1 MRRGDIYWAEL
12 SPRSG
17 SEQPGRRPA
26 IIISH
31 NAFNQSATW
40 RSLIVVPITTS
51 AAQAK
56 RGPTVVRLPVGTGG
70 LGQDSVALCH
80 QITTLDR
87 SKLTAKIGALPDH
100 FLREVEDALKAATDL
115 S

>member
-1 MRRGDIYWAEL
+1 MTRGDIYWADIA
-12 SPRSG
+12 PRSG
-17 SEQPGRRPA
+17 SEQQGHRPA

-31 NAFNQSATW
+31 NIFNQSASW

-51 AAQAK
+51 ATQAK

-87 SKLTAKIGALPDH
+87 NKLTAKTGILPDH
-100 FLREVEDALKAATDL
+100 FLRKVEDALKAATDL
-115 S
+115 P